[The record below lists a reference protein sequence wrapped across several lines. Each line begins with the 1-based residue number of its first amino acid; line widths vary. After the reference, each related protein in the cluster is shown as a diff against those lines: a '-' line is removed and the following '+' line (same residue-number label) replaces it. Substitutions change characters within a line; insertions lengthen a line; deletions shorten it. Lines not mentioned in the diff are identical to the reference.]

1 MKARYKPFIV
11 TAETLCGIDIFAG
24 LETADRASIAK
35 YCGGRRFEAKQ
46 QILSQSDGDC
56 EAFFIVSGAVKI
68 AVYSDSGKEVIF
80 REVGPGRMFGELS
93 AIDCEQRSA
102 HVHALSD
109 TAVVVLSSEKFRKVT
124 SEHPLVAGRVMQYLC
139 GLVRSLSIRVFE
151 HDALSVNSRV
161 HAELLRLAQENMVG
175 SNRAEISPTPTHVEF
190 AAHIG
195 THREAVTKELNKMRK
210 MGLVERLGRT
220 LVVHDVTAIEHLTQ
234 SDCAASFH
242 HHE

>member
-24 LETADRASIAK
+24 LETAERARIAK

-56 EAFFIVSGAVKI
+56 EAFFIVGGAVKI

-93 AIDCEQRSA
+93 AIDCQQRSA

-109 TAVVVLSSEKFRKVT
+109 TAVAVLSSEKFRKVT

-161 HAELLRLAQENMVG
+161 HAELLRLAQENMVD

-210 MGLVERLGRT
+210 MGLVERMGRT

-234 SDCAASFH
+234 SDCAA
-242 HHE
+242 

>member
-1 MKARYKPFIV
+1 MKTRFKPFVV
-11 TAETLCGIDIFAG
+11 TAETLCGIGIFAG
-24 LETADRASIAK
+24 LDTASRESIAK
-35 YCGGRRFEAKQ
+35 FCEGRRFDSKQ
-46 QILSQSDGDC
+46 QILSQSDSDC
-56 EAFFIVSGAVKI
+56 EAFFIVSGTVKI

-80 REVGPGRMFGELS
+80 RELGPGRMFGELS
-93 AIDCEQRSA
+93 AIDCQRRSA
-102 HVHALSD
+102 HVHALND
-109 TAVVVLSSEKFRKVT
+109 TAVVVLSSDNFCKVT
-124 SEHPLVAGRVMQYLC
+124 SQHPLVAGRVMQYLC

-175 SNRAEISPTPTHVEF
+175 HNRAEISPTPTHVEF

-220 LVVHDVTAIEHLTQ
+220 LVVHDVTAIEHLIQ
-234 SDCAASFH
+234 SDCAP
-242 HHE
+242 

>member
-1 MKARYKPFIV
+1 MTIRYKPFMV
-11 TAETLCGIDIFAG
+11 TAETLCGIETFAG
-24 LETADRASIAK
+24 LNTACRKSIAK
-35 YCGGRRFEAKQ
+35 YCEGRQFEAKQ
-46 QILSQSDGDC
+46 QILSQSDSDC
-56 EAFFIVSGAVKI
+56 EVFFIISGTVKI

-80 REVGPGRMFGELS
+80 RELGPGRMFGELS
-93 AIDCEQRSA
+93 AIDCQRRSA
-102 HVHALSD
+102 HVHALDNTS
-109 TAVVVLSSEKFRKVT
+109 VVVLSAENFRAVT
-124 SEHPLVAGRVMQYLC
+124 CEHPPVAGRVMEYLC
-139 GLVRSLSIRVFE
+139 ALVRSLSIRVFE

-161 HAELLRLAQENMVG
+161 HAEVLRLAQENMVG

-234 SDCAASFH
+234 SDCAA
-242 HHE
+242 